1 MMEGY
6 VCGCVGDGRLCG
18 WLKCYFSPHDCSET
32 TKYPKLK
39 LVQLQFGGMIISIYF
54 MMIFID
60 LLSMYS
66 HIKGH
71 F

>member
-1 MMEGY
+1 MG
-6 VCGCVGDGRLCG
+6 GCVGDGRLCG
-18 WLKCYFSPHDCSET
+18 WLKCYFCPRDCLAA

-39 LVQLQFGGMIISIYF
+39 LVQLQFGGMIISIHF

-60 LLSMYS
+60 LLSMYL